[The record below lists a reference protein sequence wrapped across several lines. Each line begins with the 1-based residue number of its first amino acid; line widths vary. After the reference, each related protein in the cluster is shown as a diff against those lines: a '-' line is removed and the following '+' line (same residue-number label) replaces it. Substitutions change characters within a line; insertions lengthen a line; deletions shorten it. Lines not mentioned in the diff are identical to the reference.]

1 MVVGLM
7 TSKRT
12 PPTTSR
18 TPSRPLRMIPTAN
31 ARSRRSPLLNQFTR
45 APQDIV
51 RSSADL
57 GGASSPDAVMQMDH
71 AALEAALVHQLE
83 YQAEVVEQGLVAASH
98 HYAPAGAAAL
108 VHQTDPDRLPC

>member
-1 MVVGLM
+1 MVVGLT

-71 AALEAALVHQLE
+71 AALEAAFVDQLE
-83 YQAEVVEQGLVAASH
+83 VQAEVGTTHGDVTPGQRFHQTAILVA
-98 HYAPAGAAAL
+98 
-108 VHQTDPDRLPC
+108 

>member
-1 MVVGLM
+1 MVVGLT
-7 TSKRT
+7 TSKST

-71 AALEAALVHQLE
+71 AALEAPFVHHLE
-83 YQAEVVEQGLVAASH
+83 VHPHVLGQRLVAPSLPNT
-98 HYAPAGAAAL
+98 PAQ
-108 VHQTDPDRLPC
+108 HTY